1 MNILSFFINPRFV
14 LLTLLGSILGLFI
27 GAIPG
32 LSVTMATALL
42 VSITYTWSTLDAM
55 ALIMGLY
62 VVGVFSG
69 ALSAILI
76 NIPGAPSS
84 VVTAF
89 DGYPLAKRGEA
100 YKALRFATVYS
111 FIGSVFGFLVLMFLS
126 SPVSKIALHFHPID
140 YFLLS
145 LFGLLAVGS
154 LTSKSFVKGLLS
166 ASLGLLLSLV
176 GMDSVLGRPRLTF
189 GIRELQ
195 GGINIVPALVGLF
208 GMTEVLSSIFSG
220 ELGSEC
226 ESIKKEKVSNKE
238 LFRYFP
244 RSILYSSLGTL
255 VGALPGAG
263 GPVASFLSYTVAEKT
278 TKHPSLPFGS
288 GAVEGIVASE
298 SSNNACIGGAL
309 IPMLT
314 LGVPGDAVTAI
325 ILSVFVVHGVQPG
338 PLFITTQKTM
348 FSSILAGGFLG
359 CVFLLL
365 LGLFVAPK
373 LSKVILVK
381 KSILLPIVSVLCVIG
396 SFAVNN
402 RLFDVLLMFLFGI
415 LGFFMKKKDY
425 PTAPL
430 VLALVLGGM
439 MDSNFRRAVSLLESE
454 DNKFL
459 SLFSS
464 PITIVLTLLVIIT
477 ITSSLPFVKKVVKKI
492 TNKIKKKD
500 I

>member
-1 MNILSFFINPRFV
+1 MGIFSFFINPRFI
-14 LLTLLGSILGLFI
+14 LLVLLGSTLGLFI

-42 VSITYTWSTLDAM
+42 VSITYTWNTVDAM

-100 YKALRFATVYS
+100 YKALRFATIYS
-111 FIGSVFGFLVLMFLS
+111 FIGSVFGFVVLALLS
-126 SPVSKIALHFHPID
+126 APVSKVALHFHPVD

-154 LTSKSFVKGLLS
+154 LTSKSFVKGILS
-166 ASLGLLLSLV
+166 ACLGLLLSLV

-220 ELGSEC
+220 DLGAQSEN
-226 ESIKKEKVSNKE
+226 IKKERVKTKD
-238 LFRYFP
+238 LLKYFP
-244 RSILYSSLGTL
+244 RSILYSALGTF

-278 TKHPSLPFGS
+278 TKNPSREFGD

-325 ILSVFVVHGVQPG
+325 ILSVFTIHGLQPG
-338 PLFITTQKTM
+338 PLFISTQKEM

-359 CVFLLL
+359 CIFLLL
-365 LGLFVAPK
+365 LGLFIAPR
-373 LSKVILVK
+373 LSKVILIR
-381 KSILLPIVSVLCVIG
+381 KSILLPIVTILCVIG

-402 RLFDVLLMFLFGI
+402 RLFDVLLMFLFGL
-415 LGFFMKKKDY
+415 LGFFMKRHDY
-425 PTAPL
+425 PESPL

-439 MDSNFRRAVSLLESE
+439 MDSNFRRTVSLLESE
-454 DNKFL
+454 ENKIL

-464 PITIVLTLLVIIT
+464 PITIVLFLLVIFT
-477 ITSSLPFVKKVVKKI
+477 LLSSIPFVKNGVKKLI
-492 TNKIKKKD
+492 TKFHK
-500 I
+500 